1 MWNDVIVGT
10 GDANNGAVK
19 LCDVG
24 EHVTIS
30 VNAASYWIDNAYLGG
45 GMTVFKNTPEG
56 AALKEMLNTP
66 APDDVILDWLENTF
80 LDNVENARL
89 RSLVKSALWRA
100 EREAR
105 RKKAKDIKKAFG
117 RAFAKIEEY

>member
-1 MWNDVIVGT
+1 MWDDVVVGT
-10 GDANNGAVK
+10 GDDANGAVK

-24 EHVTIS
+24 EHVTVS
-30 VNAASYWIDNAYLGG
+30 VNSVSYWINNAYLRG

-56 AALKEMLNTP
+56 AELKALLDAP
-66 APDDVILDWLENTF
+66 APDDVILVWLENTF
-80 LDNVENARL
+80 LNNVENDRL
-89 RSLVKSALWRA
+89 KRLVQSALRIA
-100 EREAR
+100 ERDAR

>member
-1 MWNDVIVGT
+1 MWNDVVVGE
-10 GDANNGAVK
+10 GNANNGAVK

-24 EHVTIS
+24 DQVTIS
-30 VNAASYWIDNAYLGG
+30 VNAISYWINNAYLGG

-56 AALKEMLNTP
+56 AALKEMLDTP
-66 APDDVILDWLENTF
+66 APDEVILKWLENTF
-80 LDNVENARL
+80 LDNVENDRL
-89 RSLVKSALWRA
+89 RSLVQSAIRSA

-105 RKKAKDIKKAFG
+105 RKKAKDIRKAFS